1 MLTIISV
8 NLNDV
13 LLRFPCDQES
23 IYWFLNTLYIPVFT
37 VDNRQLLPGMN
48 QRPLCFIFERVQVTF
63 FFIKSQPYI
72 LPRMGPRKYDGSIIQ
87 ISCEGYTL
95 SSIFQ
100 QTWNMLG
107 AESLQSDYL
116 LKKNYYL
123 FYSEMI
129 FTCRICLTVARDWF
143 LFTQRHFAQTCL
155 LYPLS
160 SNWACHHDMAILSGN
175 RI

>member
-1 MLTIISV
+1 MSCYGFLAIRNLFNGFWTPCISPSSQSTI
-8 NLNDV
+8 
-13 LLRFPCDQES
+13 
-23 IYWFLNTLYIPVFT
+23 
-37 VDNRQLLPGMN
+37 DNCFQGWI
-48 QRPLCFIFERVQVTF
+48 CFIFERVQVTF

-72 LPRMGPRKYDGSIIQ
+72 IPRMGPRKQDGTIIQ
-87 ISCEGYTL
+87 ISREGYTL

-107 AESLQSDYL
+107 AVSLQSDHL

-160 SNWACHHDMAILSGN
+160 SNWACHHDMDILSGN